1 MYCSNC
7 VLSVYELVGI
17 RIVLVE
23 DHADTRESTSR
34 ILEMYGAQVTTGANG
49 QEGLA
54 AIRILRPDVVVA
66 DLAMP
71 EMDGYTLIRQVRA
84 LGPDSGGAVPM
95 IALSAHA
102 GPEERARTQAAGFAL
117 HLAKPTKPANLVQ
130 AILNVVSFGGAPQRS
145 GGRPSA

>member
-1 MYCSNC
+1 MSGY
-7 VLSVYELVGI
+7 VLVGI

-34 ILEMYGAQVTTGANG
+34 ILELYGAQVTTGANG

-54 AIRILRPDVVVA
+54 AIRIVRPDVVVA

-71 EMDGYTLIRQVRA
+71 EMDGYTLIREVRA
-84 LGPDSGGAVPM
+84 LGPEAGGAVPM
-95 IALSAHA
+95 IALSAHVS
-102 GPEERARTQAAGFAL
+102 PEERVRTRQAGFVL

-130 AILNVVSFGGAPQRS
+130 AILRVVHPGGGS
-145 GGRPSA
+145 GRR

>member
-1 MYCSNC
+1 MYD
-7 VLSVYELVGI
+7 LAGI

-54 AIRILRPDVVVA
+54 AIRILRPDAVVA

-71 EMDGYTLIRQVRA
+71 EMDGYTLIREVRA
-84 LGPDSGGAVPM
+84 LGRESGGAVPM

-102 GPEERARTQAAGFAL
+102 SAEDRTRTKQAGFAL
-117 HLAKPTKPANLVQ
+117 HLGKPTKPATLVQ
-130 AILNVVSFGGAPQRS
+130 AILSVVNEGGAA
-145 GGRPSA
+145 RP

>member
-1 MYCSNC
+1 MI
-7 VLSVYELVGI
+7 SVYELVGI

-71 EMDGYTLIRQVRA
+71 EMDGYTLIREVRA
-84 LGPDSGGAVPM
+84 LGPESGGRVPM

-102 GPEERARTQAAGFAL
+102 SPDERIRTREAGFAL
-117 HLAKPTKPANLVQ
+117 HLAKPTKPGNLVQ
-130 AILNVVSFGGAPQRS
+130 AILNVVDQRK
-145 GGRPSA
+145 GVA

>member
-1 MYCSNC
+1 
-7 VLSVYELVGI
+7 VYELVGI

-34 ILEMYGAQVTTGANG
+34 ILELFGAQVTTGANG

-54 AIRILRPDVVVA
+54 AIRIVRPDVVVA

-71 EMDGYTLIRQVRA
+71 EMDGYALIREVRA
-84 LGPDSGGAVPM
+84 LGPDSGGSVPM

-102 GPEERARTQAAGFAL
+102 GPEDRTRTRRAGFAL

-130 AILNVVSFGGAPQRS
+130 AILEVVNPPGGAAQR
-145 GGRPSA
+145 